1 VAGAVRGGELLPGLP
16 VSALA
21 AVCPAAAAAI
31 LIYRNSRAAGV
42 AAFLKRSTD
51 FNRIANPLW
60 YVPILLL
67 VPALYAVAYR
77 LMVFDRPMPEP
88 AFDLRAIPAVAAA
101 FFVAGVTEELG
112 WSGYAL
118 DPMQHRWGPLRA
130 ALLLGAFWAVWHWI
144 PLVQAGHETA
154 WIAWWSIGTV
164 SLRVLHVWIYNH
176 TGQSVFGQALFHASS
191 NLAWQLFPNA
201 SSHYDPAITAPILF
215 ITAAIV
221 IGAGWLRGSNNDLLG
236 GR

>member
-1 VAGAVRGGELLPGLP
+1 MP

-31 LIYRNSRAAGV
+31 LIYRNSGTAGV

-51 FNRIANPLW
+51 FKRIANPLW
-60 YVPILLL
+60 YIPILLL

-88 AFDLRAIPAVAAA
+88 VFNLRAIPGLAVA
-101 FFVAGVTEELG
+101 FLVAGVTEELG

-118 DPMQHRWGPLRA
+118 DPMQNRRGPLRA

-164 SLRVLHVWIYNH
+164 SLRVLHVWLYNN
-176 TGQSVFGQALFHASS
+176 TGKSVSGQAVFHASS
-191 NLAWQLFPNA
+191 NLAWQLFPNG
-201 SSHYDPAITAPILF
+201 SSHYDPAITAPIVF

-221 IGAGWLRGSNNDLLG
+221 IGAGWLRPGAGTD
-236 GR
+236 